1 MKPSTY
7 LVDTPRISDL
17 PAVTSAITSLKRALA
32 AIKAGNAERRRRA
45 ALAELDPSLLRDI
58 GVAADE
64 VPRIHAR
71 EPFTPR
77 AWTT

>member
-1 MKPSTY
+1 MKQSPHW
-7 LVDTPRISDL
+7 VDIHRVPEL
-17 PAVTSAITSLKRALA
+17 PAVTSVMASLQRALA
-32 AIKAGNAERRRRA
+32 AIKAGNVERRCRA

-58 GVAADE
+58 GVAEDE
-64 VPRIHAR
+64 IPRLHAR